1 MKKNFEE
8 TVYEIDD
15 LPFTT
20 LAPCW
25 HEDFTIVYILSGT
38 LVFHINHKTY
48 LASSGEGFFLN
59 TGQVYFAKKYKSY
72 PCRFLIIHISQ
83 SLLYP
88 ENDDQIFQKYIR
100 PVTGNP
106 SFCHLTLIPR
116 IPWQKYILEN
126 VKKMM
131 ETCRTM
137 QYGYEFKIHHF
148 VNEIFYYILQNLSA
162 LPELSRQQK
171 KDIARIKTAMTYLEE
186 TYARKHTLLDIAQS
200 CMLSRSECSRLFQRI
215 LHCSPVD
222 CLIKVRILHSLPLIA
237 AHELSMADIAAK
249 TGFSGGS
256 YFSETFKKVMG
267 ISPRDYY
274 RKIKKGSQHQG

>member
-1 MKKNFEE
+1 
-8 TVYEIDD
+8 
-15 LPFTT
+15 
-20 LAPCW
+20 
-25 HEDFTIVYILSGT
+25 
-38 LVFHINHKTY
+38 
-48 LASSGEGFFLN
+48 
-59 TGQVYFAKKYKSY
+59 
-72 PCRFLIIHISQ
+72 
-83 SLLYP
+83 
-88 ENDDQIFQKYIR
+88 
-100 PVTGNP
+100 
-106 SFCHLTLIPR
+106 
-116 IPWQKYILEN
+116 
-126 VKKMM
+126 
-131 ETCRTM
+131 M

-256 YFSETFKKVMG
+256 YFSETFKKSWG
-267 ISPRDYY
+267 FPQEIITGKSKRPSASGLISLCFEPFCLFFSTDSDPTHETR
-274 RKIKKGSQHQG
+274 